1 MALSHVT
8 AGQPVPVQPLG
19 PRLQG
24 AKTSAL
30 FKSQDLELIH
40 LVLLKGKSL
49 PPHKVAG
56 EITIHCLE
64 GRLEVS
70 VDGLAQVLSPGQ
82 LLFLQRNALHGVTA
96 LEDASGLVTIAL
108 RSGG

>member
-1 MALSHVT
+1 MALPHVI

-19 PRLQG
+19 PRLQD

-40 LVLLKGKSL
+40 LVLLQGRSL
-49 PPHKVAG
+49 PPHKVPG
-56 EITIHCLE
+56 EITLHCLE
-64 GRLEVS
+64 GRLDVS
-70 VDGLAQVLSPGQ
+70 VDGRSQLLGPGQ
-82 LLFLQRNALHGVTA
+82 LLFLQRNALYSVTA